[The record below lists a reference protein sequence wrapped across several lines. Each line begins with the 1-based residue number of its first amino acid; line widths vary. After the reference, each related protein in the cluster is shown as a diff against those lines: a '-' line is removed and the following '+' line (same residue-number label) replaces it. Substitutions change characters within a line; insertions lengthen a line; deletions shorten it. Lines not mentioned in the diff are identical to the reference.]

1 MIDNDIP
8 KILAIKYARFVDD
21 RQFDS
26 MREIM
31 VDNFTQSGPGFA
43 AGSLDEFIANL
54 QVLNNYSATFHLVG
68 NQYGEWQNDLYR
80 GETWSVASHIYE
92 KDGEQR
98 KLDMGIRYQDVIET
112 EGTVFKYLSRDLVIV
127 WTQDLPTT
135 V

>member
-1 MIDNDIP
+1 MIDTDIP
-8 KILAIKYARFVDD
+8 KNLAIRYAQFVDD
-21 RQFDS
+21 REFER

-31 VDNFTQSGPGFA
+31 VENFTQSGPGFA
-43 AGSLDEFIANL
+43 ASSLDEFIANL

-92 KDGEQR
+92 KDGQQR

-112 EGTVFKYLSRDLVIV
+112 DGTAFRYLSRDLVIV

-135 V
+135 G